1 MRKTKIVCTLGP
13 ATASEEMVVGLIA
26 AGANV
31 FRLNMSHGTHDWVR
45 EIVGTIRESA
55 RHTSANIAIMMDTQG
70 PAIRTGNVSTNL
82 DLKPGDV
89 IEFTVRGA
97 QSEEQYSVDVNYDG
111 LVDDISVG
119 DVVLVDNGNI
129 HMKVLGKNDKRVR
142 CEVLTRGVLGSRRH
156 INLPG
161 VKVNLPPLTEKDL
174 KDVALGVELDVDYFA
189 LSFCREASDVEAMR
203 AELARL
209 GSTARIIAKIEDQ
222 HAVKHVNDIIAAA
235 DAVMVARGD
244 LGIECPMEEL
254 PIIQRRIV
262 KSCIKSGRPVIVAT
276 HMLESMITNPLP
288 TRAEITDVAN
298 AVYEQADAIMLSGE
312 TSVGRY
318 PLKCVEIFD
327 RVARRIERSGGAGF
341 AREAAISGT
350 RHKTVSAA
358 VSLANNLPRAK
369 ILVFT
374 FAGNMAHYV
383 SHLRPLHAPIHAFSP
398 DEHVCRRMS
407 LLYGVQAHR
416 MGFQPEPDKN
426 VFAAEEALL
435 LKGLASPGD
444 HLVVIT
450 DIVEGDRRH
459 ESVQLRTVP

>member
-13 ATASEEMVVGLIA
+13 ATASEEMVTGLIS

-31 FRLNMSHGTHDWVR
+31 FRLNMSHGAHDWVR
-45 EIVGTIRESA
+45 EIAGIIRESA
-55 RHTSANIAIMMDTQG
+55 RHTSANVAIMMDTQG
-70 PAIRTGNVSTNL
+70 PAIRTGNVSSNL

-161 VKVNLPPLTEKDL
+161 VKVNLPPLTDKDL
-174 KDVALGVELDVDYFA
+174 KDIALGVSLDLDYFA

-203 AELARL
+203 AELRRL
-209 GSTARIIAKIEDQ
+209 GSTGRIIAKIEDQ

-262 KSCIKSGRPVIVAT
+262 KSCIKSGKPVIVAT

-350 RHKTVSAA
+350 RQKTVSAA
-358 VSLANNLPRAK
+358 VNLANNLPRAK

-398 DEHVCRRMS
+398 DERVCRRMS

-435 LKGLASPGD
+435 LKGLASSGD
-444 HLVVIT
+444 HLVVVT